1 MHTYCLLKVDDIGYS
16 ADLDA
21 IDVNRKKVVSL
32 SCQGNI
38 ISKYTSFVA
47 IDTDGKKVE
56 GTAAKRSCPVPSL
69 SSEFVKGIEE
79 VCLTLLY

>member
-1 MHTYCLLKVDDIGYS
+1 MRTCFLITVDDFDELY
-16 ADLDA
+16 A
-21 IDVNRKKVVSL
+21 IEEYRKKVVCL

-56 GTAAKRSCPVPSL
+56 GTAAKISCPVPSL
-69 SSEFVKGIEE
+69 SREFVKGIQK
-79 VCLTLLY
+79 VS